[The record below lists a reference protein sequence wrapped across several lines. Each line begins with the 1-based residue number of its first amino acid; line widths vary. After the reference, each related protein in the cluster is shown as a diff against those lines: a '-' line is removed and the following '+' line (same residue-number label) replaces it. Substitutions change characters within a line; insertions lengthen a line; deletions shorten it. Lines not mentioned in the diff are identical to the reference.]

1 MRSAIMRSYLAAA
14 IATAALALSFA
25 APVGAQDDWPM
36 SFFKAKDVI
45 SGTQVAKGKDV
56 NSRAQLAAEFLL
68 AFNKGSFASAES
80 SKVYARQLDQL
91 VGRIYYRTKDAPKLE
106 IQSRSSVVKATKVD
120 VKDDVLF
127 RGIIKGNF
135 ASGLKIPI
143 ANIKFGVNEVSELT
157 VQDLVSV
164 VGDYNIDEV
173 GCKFP
178 QTYREMLKENKDLE
192 FYIISAATASS
203 ITKRSFSSNEQSGGG
218 ILSILTL
225 DGQRLYSEEATSKTI
240 VVSINGERVF
250 PLPASACGIEV
261 AARFERSTPRSSLDK
276 LPSLRGGVYD
286 IAPPPQ

>member
-1 MRSAIMRSYLAAA
+1 MKSATAMYLTAA
-14 IATAALALSFA
+14 IVTTALALSFA

-36 SFFKAKDVI
+36 SFFKAKDAI

-56 NSRAQLAAEFLL
+56 NTRAQLAAEFLV

-80 SKVYARQLDQL
+80 AKVYSRQLDQL
-91 VGRIYYRTKDAPKLE
+91 VGRIYYRTKDSPKLE

-127 RGIIKGNF
+127 KGIVKGNF

-143 ANIKFGVNEVSELT
+143 ANIKFGVSEVSELT
-157 VQDLVSV
+157 VQDLVSI

-178 QTYREMLKENKDLE
+178 QTYREMLKDNKDLE

-218 ILSILTL
+218 VFSILTL
-225 DGQRLYSEEATSKTI
+225 DGQRMYSEEATSKTI

-250 PLPASACGIEV
+250 PLPASACGTNV
-261 AARFERSTPRSSLDK
+261 AAKFERSTPRSALEK

-286 IAPPPQ
+286 IPPPSQ